1 MKDETHAA
9 ILKKFSDACKVLGH
23 VLVVAL
29 QCAAADF
36 CHETAARGIFVLRMR
51 KCREELHAIAQI
63 FNA

>member
-36 CHETAARGIFVLRMR
+36 NELGVAPQALNLSENLRNT
-51 KCREELHAIAQI
+51 LQYQYPL
-63 FNA
+63 